1 MNDFFQYVA
10 AMWQLFIEDL
20 GRFFQLA
27 IVDPWSEVGQ
37 NFKDYNDVLN
47 LYKPGFGAGGWA
59 LFVVYYI
66 IIAAL
71 IGGIIFV
78 IFLFFR
84 KLFRFSKKVQEQQEL
99 MQQVERLNYELYKA
113 IEERNKILNLKV
125 NALGGRLPEE
135 EEEEEEEDKGPNTEC
150 RFTKLALVDA
160 KYKSLDMTMNMDDAD
175 KLSLEQLC
183 ERFRNFAAS
192 QLGLFYE
199 LKVIRSFFAGLGA
212 SKLLILEGI
221 SGTGKTSLPYALG
234 KFFQNDTKICPVQ
247 PSWRDRSELIGYYNE
262 FTKRFNETEFLK
274 IIYEC
279 TYREDCNVIVL
290 DEMNLARIEYYF
302 AEFLSIM
309 EMPNVNEWI
318 VELISSPDPK
328 TDPAHITD
336 GKMLIPQN
344 LWFIG
349 TANNDDSTFTISDKV
364 YDRAIV
370 LDFLRI
376 NDPFEMDYNSEEI
389 HISSEELL
397 SLFKQAQA
405 TTEYRLNDEEK
416 SKFKELCDFVL
427 ETFNIT
433 FGNRIMNQIENFVP
447 VYVALGGTK
456 TEALD
461 FIFSRKV
468 MRKLQGKYDEYVKDG
483 LTKMVRFI
491 NALYGKDTLPYTEES
506 IVELRKKLI

>member
-10 AMWQLFIEDL
+10 AMWQLFIQDL
-20 GRFFQLA
+20 GRFLKLTF
-27 IVDPWSEVGQ
+27 VDPWSEVGQ
-37 NFKDYNDVLN
+37 NFRDYNDILN
-47 LYKPGFGAGGWA
+47 LYKPGFGAGGWI
-59 LFVVYYI
+59 LFVLYYL

-71 IGGIIFV
+71 IGGIIFLF
-78 IFLFFR
+78 FLLFR

-125 NALGGRLPEE
+125 NAFGGKLPEE

-160 KYKSLDMTMNMDDAD
+160 KYKSLDMTVRMDDAD

-192 QLGLFYE
+192 QLGLYYE
-199 LKVIRSFFAGLGA
+199 LKVIRAFFAGLGA

-262 FTKRFNETEFLK
+262 FTKKFNETEFLK

-328 TDPAHITD
+328 TDPAHVTD
-336 GKMLIPQN
+336 GKLLIPQN

-364 YDRAIV
+364 YDRAICIFLNNKGIAFDADFTDPV
-370 LDFLRI
+370 NISYEYLHKLYQEALTNYPVSNKIIEKFAKLD
-376 NDPFEMDYNSEEI
+376 
-389 HISSEELL
+389 
-397 SLFKQAQA
+397 
-405 TTEYRLNDEEK
+405 
-416 SKFKELCDFVL
+416 DFVIKNFKL
-427 ETFNIT
+427 A
-433 FGNRIMNQIENFVP
+433 FGNRIMKQLKLFVPMYVACGGTEIDGFDYIFSTKILKKFESLNIGFLKDELRGLIEQLDHLFGKNTFPESKKFIEN
-447 VYVALGGTK
+447 LM
-456 TEALD
+456 
-461 FIFSRKV
+461 KV
-468 MRKLQGKYDEYVKDG
+468 G
-483 LTKMVRFI
+483 
-491 NALYGKDTLPYTEES
+491 S
-506 IVELRKKLI
+506 

>member
-10 AMWQLFIEDL
+10 AMWQLFIQDL
-20 GRFFQLA
+20 GRFLKLTF
-27 IVDPWSEVGQ
+27 VDPWSEVGQ
-37 NFKDYNDVLN
+37 NFRDYNDLLN
-47 LYKPGFGAGGWA
+47 LYKPGFGAGGWI
-59 LFVVYYI
+59 LFVLYYL

-71 IGGIIFV
+71 IGGIIFLF
-78 IFLFFR
+78 FLLFR

-125 NALGGRLPEE
+125 NALGGKLPEE

-160 KYKSLDMTMNMDDAD
+160 KYKSLDMTVRMDDAD

-192 QLGLFYE
+192 QLGLYYE
-199 LKVIRSFFAGLGA
+199 LKVIRAFFAGLGA

-262 FTKRFNETEFLK
+262 FTKKFNETEFLK

-328 TDPAHITD
+328 TDPAHVTD
-336 GKMLIPQN
+336 GKLLIPQN

-349 TANNDDSTFTISDKV
+349 
-364 YDRAIV
+364 R
-370 LDFLRI
+370 
-376 NDPFEMDYNSEEI
+376 YNR
-389 HISSEELL
+389 
-397 SLFKQAQA
+397 KQ
-405 TTEYRLNDEEK
+405 
-416 SKFKELCDFVL
+416 
-427 ETFNIT
+427 
-433 FGNRIMNQIENFVP
+433 
-447 VYVALGGTK
+447 
-456 TEALD
+456 
-461 FIFSRKV
+461 
-468 MRKLQGKYDEYVKDG
+468 
-483 LTKMVRFI
+483 
-491 NALYGKDTLPYTEES
+491 
-506 IVELRKKLI
+506 